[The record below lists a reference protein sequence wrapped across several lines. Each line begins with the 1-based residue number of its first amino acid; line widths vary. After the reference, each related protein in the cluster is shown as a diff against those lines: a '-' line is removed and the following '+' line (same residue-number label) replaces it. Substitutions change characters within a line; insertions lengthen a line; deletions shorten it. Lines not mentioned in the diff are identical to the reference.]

1 LVTKS
6 LRNAYKSKNNKKMS
20 LRKNYVYAFTIAVT
34 LLTACKKET
43 INPIV
48 EIDTTK
54 TSLVKIS
61 EAYIIGEATKVELWS
76 DSQISTGY
84 QKFFVALYD
93 SVSKKPITRSIVQI
107 LPILYEKVND
117 SIVSS
122 SVPVENPE
130 SFDAT
135 ETLFQCAAIF
145 TTPTYGDLAFWEI
158 NIMVKKAGQDEF
170 TEVQM
175 PIHVKPSVYE
185 RVKTIVASD
194 GTKLN
199 IAFISPLYPKLDIN
213 DFEVVI
219 NHKVDLFTYH
229 CDNSHF
235 IDIKVEMPSSKE
247 RSTNNVNP
255 SYVRN
260 GHYKGRVNLTKNGN
274 WRINLNLTKNGK
286 TVSTFFDISL

>member
-1 LVTKS
+1 
-6 LRNAYKSKNNKKMS
+6 MS
-20 LRKNYVYAFTIAVT
+20 LIKHYKTAVTIAVI
-34 LLTACKKET
+34 LLTSCKKET
-43 INPIV
+43 LNSTV

-93 SVSKKPITRSIVQI
+93 SVSKKPITRSVVQI
-107 LPILYEKVND
+107 LPILYEKVNG

-135 ETLFQCAAIF
+135 ETLFECAAIF
-145 TTPTYGDLAFWEI
+145 TTATYGDLAFWKI

-170 TEVQM
+170 TEVQI
-175 PIHVKPSVYE
+175 PIYVKPTVYE
-185 RVKTIVASD
+185 RVKTVVASD

-199 IAFISPLYPKLDIN
+199 IALISPLYPKLDIN
-213 DFEVVI
+213 DFEIII

-229 CDNSHF
+229 CDNTHF
-235 IDIKVEMPSSKE
+235 IDITVEMPSSKE

-255 SYVRN
+255 SYLRN
-260 GHYKGRVNLTKNGN
+260 GHYKGRINLTKNGN

-286 TVSTFFDISL
+286 TVSTFFDMSL

>member
-1 LVTKS
+1 
-6 LRNAYKSKNNKKMS
+6 MS
-20 LRKNYVYAFTIAVT
+20 LIKHSLTALIIAVT
-34 LLTACKKET
+34 LLTSCKKEKF
-43 INPIV
+43 NPTV

-54 TSLVKIS
+54 ASLVKIS
-61 EAYIIGEATKVELWS
+61 EAYLIGEATKVELWS

-84 QKFFVALYD
+84 QKLFVALYD

-107 LPILYEKVND
+107 LPILYEKVNG
-117 SIVSS
+117 SNVIS

-135 ETLFQCAAIF
+135 ETLFECAAVF
-145 TTPTYGDLAFWEI
+145 TTPTYGDLAFWKI
-158 NIMVKKAGQDEF
+158 TIMVKKAGQDEF

-175 PIHVKPSVYE
+175 PIYVKPTVYE
-185 RVKTIVASD
+185 RVKTIVTSE

-213 DFEVVI
+213 DFEVI
-219 NHKVDLFTYH
+219 LNHQVDLFTYH
-229 CDNSHF
+229 CDNTHF
-235 IDIKVEMPSSKE
+235 IDITVEMPSSKE

-260 GHYKGRVNLTKNGN
+260 GHYKGRVNLTKNGI

>member
-1 LVTKS
+1 
-6 LRNAYKSKNNKKMS
+6 MS
-20 LRKNYVYAFTIAVT
+20 LNKRYLYAVT
-34 LLTACKKET
+34 IIVIFLTSCEKEVF
-43 INPIV
+43 NPTV
-48 EIDTTK
+48 EIETTK
-54 TSLVKIS
+54 TSLFKIS
-61 EAYIIGEATKVELWS
+61 EAYLIGEATKVELWS

-107 LPILYEKVND
+107 LPILYEKVNG
-117 SIVSS
+117 SIVIS

-135 ETLFQCAAIF
+135 ETLFECAAIF
-145 TTPTYGDLAFWEI
+145 TTPTYGDLAFWKI
-158 NIMVKKAGQDEF
+158 TIMVKKAGQDEF

-175 PIHVKPSVYE
+175 PIYVKPTVYE
-185 RVKTIVASD
+185 RVKTIVTSD

-213 DFEVVI
+213 DFEVIV
-219 NHKVDLFTYH
+219 NHTVNPFTYH

-247 RSTNNVNP
+247 QSTNNINP
-255 SYVRN
+255 SYTKN
-260 GHYKGRVNLTKNGN
+260 GHYKGRVNLTKNGI

-286 TVSTFFDISL
+286 TVSTFFDITL